1 MLQRVIQSSVKWTH
15 TQCMYVHRARGKLAK
30 SMFVIHTHRQ
40 LIMII
45 HWSWSE
51 YVLLTSP
58 GSGLA
63 CFSQHFNATFPWF
76 RAKHYGLWTPSGS
89 ADIKLVWNF
98 WFKSCSWFSCRL
110 SSWRTHSIQ
119 EFRERQRLE
128 FKRNRYCESNFY
140 VAVFFTREKNTQQ
153 HLWPDSCNWKMEAMN
168 KIAIKS
174 LSFQCICCG
183 SLNVIHA
190 ESLSSDRTP
199 SDEWN
204 TTRPLTFP
212 SGGRWSRSL
221 ASICRFFF

>member
-63 CFSQHFNATFPWF
+63 CFSQQFNATFPWF

-89 ADIKLVWNF
+89 ADIKLVWKIFDLNLVLGF
-98 WFKSCSWFSCRL
+98 HAGFRAGEHIRFKSLGRGRGSNSKETVIASQIVMLLFTSGLTAATERWTAWTKSQL
-110 SSWRTHSIQ
+110 S
-119 EFRERQRLE
+119 L
-128 FKRNRYCESNFY
+128 YLSNVF
-140 VAVFFTREKNTQQ
+140 VAV
-153 HLWPDSCNWKMEAMN
+153 
-168 KIAIKS
+168 
-174 LSFQCICCG
+174 
-183 SLNVIHA
+183 
-190 ESLSSDRTP
+190 
-199 SDEWN
+199 
-204 TTRPLTFP
+204 
-212 SGGRWSRSL
+212 RWM
-221 ASICRFFF
+221 